1 MTKEQIKGLPVVVF
15 GAFPQPDD
23 VARLWGWLL
32 ERPEANFDDY
42 GPKTFDEF
50 WEHLRAGQA
59 AGVEYFL
66 AHVEGLGTVGVYGLI
81 INNGVAQFHG
91 ICFAEYVHRT
101 GVATRAI
108 RSTLE
113 LWFRDR
119 GARKVVAE
127 FFASNARV
135 RSFLDG
141 LGFRSEGFFRNETMQ
156 KGCPISVERMALLAG
171 KLTKEGN

>member
-1 MTKEQIKGLPVVVF
+1 MTKEEIKALPVVVF
-15 GAFPQPDD
+15 GSFPQPDD
-23 VARLWGWLL
+23 VAKLWGWLI

-42 GPKTFDEF
+42 GPKTFDDF
-50 WEHLRAGQA
+50 WEHLREEKA

-66 AHVEGLGTVGVYGLI
+66 ATVEGLGLVGVYGLKMS
-81 INNGVAQFHG
+81 NGVCHFHG
-91 ICFAEYVHRT
+91 ICFADYVHRT
-101 GVATRAI
+101 GVATKAI

-113 LWFRDR
+113 LVFRER

-156 KGCPISVERMALLAG
+156 KGCPISVERMALHAG
-171 KLTKEGN
+171 KLQGGK